1 VVREEEIF
9 SGPAKLAMVQ
19 PVAIAFNQSPDE
31 VFLSPIKYMKTGDSA
46 SFGWDSKETAIFI
59 YSGSPDF
66 HGLVSIVPLEA
77 GRVVYVAPQPGITF
91 SLKGK
96 CAIAFSIGDVD

>member
-46 SFGWDSKETAIFI
+46 SLVGI
-59 YSGSPDF
+59 YSKRHCDIHLQWQPSWSSF
-66 HGLVSIVPLEA
+66 HCSS
-77 GRVVYVAPQPGITF
+77 R
-91 SLKGK
+91 SR
-96 CAIAFSIGDVD
+96 

>member
-1 VVREEEIF
+1 VVAGGGEEEIF

-31 VFLSPIKYMKTGDSA
+31 VFLSPIKYMKTDSA
-46 SFGWDSKETAIFI
+46 SFGWDIFKGDIAIFI

-66 HGLVSIVPLEA
+66 HGLVSIVPL
-77 GRVVYVAPQPGITF
+77 
-91 SLKGK
+91 
-96 CAIAFSIGDVD
+96 

>member
-1 VVREEEIF
+1 VVAGGGGIF

-46 SFGWDSKETAIFI
+46 SLDILKETLRYSSTVAALIFM
-59 YSGSPDF
+59 
-66 HGLVSIVPLEA
+66 V
-77 GRVVYVAPQPGITF
+77 
-91 SLKGK
+91 
-96 CAIAFSIGDVD
+96 

>member
-46 SFGWDSKETAIFI
+46 SLVGIYSKETLR
-59 YSGSPDF
+59 YSST
-66 HGLVSIVPLEA
+66 
-77 GRVVYVAPQPGITF
+77 VAA
-91 SLKGK
+91 LM
-96 CAIAFSIGDVD
+96 V